1 MVKKERYFEEG
12 TKTLENPTKKLSQ
25 QFLTSRS
32 FVVEI
37 DIKTVRKN
45 YAPVYIK

>member
-1 MVKKERYFEEG
+1 MVKKKRYFEEG
-12 TKTLENPTKKLSQ
+12 RKNPRKSYKKLSQ